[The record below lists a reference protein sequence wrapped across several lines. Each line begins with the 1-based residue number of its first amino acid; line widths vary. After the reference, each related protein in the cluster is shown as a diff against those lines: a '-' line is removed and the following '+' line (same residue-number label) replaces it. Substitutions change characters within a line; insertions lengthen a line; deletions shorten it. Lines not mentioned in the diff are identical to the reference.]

1 MRNATSFLG
10 QLWAARQLQ
19 GEGDGALPPQDPPPV
34 PGRAWGCPPSGF
46 RNLWAPRLPRSEE
59 ERFPRRVVLETGQS
73 VVPFAPVGCHSWSPS
88 PLPTRGQDNI
98 CHLHNVC
105 AFAVWHSLL
114 LQINAFTIK
123 PKCQKK
129 RQPTLR
135 SRLPPSKGV

>member
-1 MRNATSFLG
+1 MPLAFSG
-10 QLWAARQLQ
+10 SCGLQ
-19 GEGDGALPPQDPPPV
+19 GSCRGRGMAPSHHKTHPLCLEGPGGA
-34 PGRAWGCPPSGF
+34 PPSGF